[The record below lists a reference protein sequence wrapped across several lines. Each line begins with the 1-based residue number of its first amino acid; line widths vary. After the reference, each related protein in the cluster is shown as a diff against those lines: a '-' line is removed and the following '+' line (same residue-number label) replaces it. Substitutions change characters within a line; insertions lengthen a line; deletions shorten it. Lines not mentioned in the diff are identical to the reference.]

1 MKNVVKLENYYSPEE
16 LKTAIARFV
25 KYYNQERYHESLNNM
40 VPEDVYNGRVEEV
53 KTRREKIKRWTLQE
67 RKLLHR
73 LQFYAHLCHQPIEN
87 IQILGAFSHR
97 FRCLSIP
104 VVRVMHL
111 PILTAHTLAV
121 VPESFHASLA
131 LRVLGSGLRHQLE
144 TDYSIV

>member
-67 RKLLHR
+67 RKRLHR
-73 LQFYAHLCHQPIEN
+73 LQFE
-87 IQILGAFSHR
+87 G
-97 FRCLSIP
+97 
-104 VVRVMHL
+104 V
-111 PILTAHTLAV
+111 
-121 VPESFHASLA
+121 
-131 LRVLGSGLRHQLE
+131 
-144 TDYSIV
+144 